1 MAGVYGGDWVSW
13 LEFFATVLPAYAWA
27 IAAIVVA
34 LIFRP
39 IVGKVLPRLA
49 KLGPSGAEFHR
60 EGTQRSTDVA
70 PPPIQSPHNEEPLTD
85 PVAIELEEKINRDLG
100 NIDDNEKEQR
110 LIRALTYSQLNRHFA
125 LAYANIFGSQIR
137 ALERLNAQSVTHL
150 EAQQLFEE
158 LQKVDDSFKDWT
170 LKNYLQFLFAW
181 RFIKEEGGALHI
193 TPTGQNFLVF
203 ITTSHLSKDRLH

>member
-1 MAGVYGGDWVSW
+1 VSW
-13 LEFFATVLPAYAWA
+13 LEFFAIVLPAYAWA

-34 LIFRP
+34 IIFRP

-60 EGTQRSTDVA
+60 EVSQRSTDVA
-70 PPPIQSPHNEEPLTD
+70 PPAIQSPHNEEPLTD
-85 PVAIELEEKINRDLG
+85 PVAIELEEKIKRDLE
-100 NIDDNEKEQR
+100 NIDPKEKEQR
-110 LIRALTYSQLNRHFA
+110 LVRALTYSQLNRHFA

-137 ALERLNAQSVTHL
+137 ALDRLNAQSITHF

-158 LQKVDDSFKDWT
+158 LQKDNDLFKNWT
-170 LKNYLQFLFAW
+170 LSNYLQFLYAW

-193 TPTGQNFLVF
+193 TPTGQNFLLF